1 MKTLITIAIATL
13 LTACGTLKPE
23 TVTDAVRAHALF
35 PSLSQ
40 AVSECLAD
48 KPEVREQVKPYFNA
62 LVDTWSEASELEPNE
77 ELLIALVNAP
87 LKIADAERNWQNAKA
102 LIVGSGVECDSFV
115 KSEVENIE
123 TTFKDLKSAIQSSER
138 AVLAIQWTQII
149 GRIALGRG
157 GQVVRMD

>member
-1 MKTLITIAIATL
+1 MKSIITLSIALL
-13 LTACGTLKPE
+13 LTACGTLNPE
-23 TVTDAVRAHALF
+23 TATNAVRAHALF

-40 AVSECLAD
+40 AVSACLAD
-48 KPEVREQVKPYFNA
+48 EPEVREQVKPYFNS
-62 LVDTWSEASELEPNE
+62 LVGLWSEASELEANE

-115 KSEVENIE
+115 VSEVNNIE
-123 TTFKDLKSAIQSSER
+123 TTFKELKTAIQANER

-149 GRIALGRG
+149 GRVALGRG
-157 GQVVRMD
+157 GQVVRME